1 MSELLTLLKC
11 LPAILGLIK
20 AIEKGIYAANTE
32 ATVKDHIATVTAA
45 FEAKDASKLD
55 ALFNSPTDPT

>member
-20 AIEKGIYAANTE
+20 AIEKGIEE
-32 ATVKDHIATVTAA
+32 AKNEQEVKDVVNQVAAA
-45 FEAKDASKLD
+45 FNAKDSTQLNN
-55 ALFNSPTDPT
+55 LFNK